1 MQAAPRRRL
10 LFQGFNFR
18 GQKVPVSVKI
28 TELFLLITGKPM
40 NLKTCFSIFTISLL
54 LLAGNA
60 IAKPVPI
67 ESLAKN
73 PAIRS
78 VSMSM
83 DGKQIVAVVAAPG
96 SDYQDTALA
105 TWDTD
110 NLDKAPLITPS
121 AEKMKLVRAT
131 ALKAGKIIVTG
142 RQEWTGQLA
151 GCGEGRTSG
160 ATATFVIKTYM
171 TDAKH
176 SEFEEAFTKSSNMAG
191 VSAEMER
198 CLNLV
203 GSAGLVD
210 ILPLEPAKVLIRRTN
225 GLTLESDFYL
235 YDLETEKMQL
245 MLRAGKRERPGLFDS
260 RDGTLLTRSEIEAK
274 GSKDYEQRIEI
285 LSRETGEFEV
295 HDKLTTMLT
304 DRYTIRIEGFDENTG
319 NYYILTD
326 LFSDLV
332 QAWVYDPKARK
343 FEDEPLVAH
352 PKFSIARLVFGNQK
366 SNFNQ
371 LLGYTVAGPTF
382 ETTYVDADMRS
393 IHEGLKLAYKG
404 QHVRITDYNDG
415 LSRVLFRTESASH
428 PPAYHL
434 LVDRKQVKSLGSE
447 RDWIDSADIGKQKW
461 VTYTARD
468 GLKIPAI
475 LDLPAGWTKADGP
488 LPTVVQPH
496 GGPWA
501 RDYTGWDSSG
511 WVPFLTSRGFAVLRP
526 QYRGSSGLG
535 RKLWIAG
542 DNEWGKAMQDDLDD
556 GVKYLVEQGVGD
568 QQKMVIFGYS
578 YGGFAAIAAT
588 VRDVTPFRCAIAGAP
603 VSDLNKLG
611 NTWSENRL
619 QRLLQGNT
627 VDGMNPMENT
637 EKAKIPILLYVG
649 DRDVRTPSWHAKN
662 FYDEVK
668 DRVPAKFVLV
678 DDMPHQLPWYYD
690 HHMQTLKLIEGFMSA
705 ECGLSNL

>member
-1 MQAAPRRRL
+1 
-10 LFQGFNFR
+10 
-18 GQKVPVSVKI
+18 
-28 TELFLLITGKPM
+28 M
-40 NLKTCFSIFTISLL
+40 NLKACLSLFTLSMVLM
-54 LLAGNA
+54 ADVA
-60 IAKPVPI
+60 TAAPVPI
-67 ESLAKN
+67 ESIARN

-83 DGKQIVAVVAAPG
+83 DGKQIVALVAAPG
-96 SDYQDTALA
+96 TNYQDTALA

-110 NLDKAPLITPS
+110 KLDAPPLITPS
-121 AEKMKLVRAT
+121 ADKMKLVRAT
-131 ALKAGKIIVTG
+131 ALKAGKIAVTG

-151 GCGEGRTSG
+151 GCGEGRNSG
-160 ATATFVIKTYM
+160 STATFVFKTYM

-176 SEFEEAFTKSSNMAG
+176 SEFEEAFTQGSNIAG

-198 CLNLV
+198 CLDLV

-210 ILPLEPAKVLIRRTN
+210 MLPLEPTKVLIRRTN
-225 GLTLESDFYL
+225 GMTLESDFYQ
-235 YDLETEKMQL
+235 YDLETGKMKL
-245 MLRAGKRERPGLFDS
+245 VLRSGKRERPGLFDS
-260 RDGTLLTRSEIEAK
+260 RDGTLLVRSEIEAK

-285 LSRETGEFEV
+285 LNKETGEFEV

-304 DRYTIRIEGFDENTG
+304 DRYTIRIVGTDDDTG

-326 LFSDLV
+326 QFSDQV
-332 QAWVYDPKARK
+332 QAWAYDPIARK
-343 FEDEPLVAH
+343 YGDEPLVAH
-352 PKFSIARLVFGNQK
+352 PKFSIGGLVFGNQK
-366 SNFNQ
+366 SNFNK
-371 LLGYTVAGPTF
+371 LLGYTVSGPTR

-404 QHVRITDYNDG
+404 LHVSITDYNDG
-415 LSRVLFRTESASH
+415 LSRVLFRTESGSQ
-428 PPAYHL
+428 PPTYHL
-434 LVDRKQVKSLGSE
+434 LVDRKQVKTLGNE
-447 RDWIDSADIGKQKW
+447 RDWIDSKDIGKQKW

-501 RDYTGWDSSG
+501 RDYTGWDGSG

-535 RKLWIAG
+535 RKLWMAG
-542 DNEWGKAMQDDLDD
+542 DNEWGMAMQDDLDD
-556 GVKYLVEQGVGD
+556 GVKYLVEKGIGD
-568 QQKMVIFGYS
+568 PQKMVIFGYS

-588 VRDVTPFRCAIAGAP
+588 VRPDTPFKCAIAGAP

-662 FYDEVK
+662 FYDKVK
-668 DRVPAKFVLV
+668 DRVPAKFVLI

-690 HHMQTLKLIEGFMSA
+690 HHMQTLKLIEGFMGS
-705 ECGLSNL
+705 ECGLTHL